1 MDSIDSS
8 YTSVYN
14 TKQNPQLIDEI
25 NFLKMLENINEIS
38 LIISRGHPLKE
49 TLSAI
54 LDRVLDIA
62 EMEYGG
68 IYQKDIITGDNVL
81 TVSSII
87 NEKIVQKKSIQQ
99 NWESFIPILNEKVIA
114 FPDGIAYFSKEDQNQ
129 IIDNISSFICIPLIK
144 DDINY
149 GTLIA
154 SSSDLHEF
162 SEIQKRMFSII
173 GMHVAGYIHNSNLI
187 EHLKK
192 SNEMYYD
199 LFNNA
204 KDMIYTHDLEGN
216 FLNINQAG
224 SDILGYSIEEIL
236 RLNFKDILTEESLD
250 IASEIR
256 KLFMN
261 NENVSV
267 LPVFEVVNKNG
278 DKMFLEF
285 NLRTIFENGKAVGIH
300 GIARDVNKRLKAE
313 KNMLIFS
320 KAFNL
325 ATDGIGISDSKHK
338 ISFVNESGAKL
349 FGYSRRELLGQ
360 PATIFYA
367 EEDLPN
373 LEENI
378 TPAMEKYGYWN
389 GLILGR
395 KKDGSVI
402 PIEITLSSVLD
413 HNGKPL
419 VNIGV
424 FREVKSNISNS

>member
-1 MDSIDSS
+1 
-8 YTSVYN
+8 
-14 TKQNPQLIDEI
+14 
-25 NFLKMLENINEIS
+25 
-38 LIISRGHPLKE
+38 
-49 TLSAI
+49 
-54 LDRVLDIA
+54 
-62 EMEYGG
+62 
-68 IYQKDIITGDNVL
+68 
-81 TVSSII
+81 
-87 NEKIVQKKSIQQ
+87 
-99 NWESFIPILNEKVIA
+99 
-114 FPDGIAYFSKEDQNQ
+114 
-129 IIDNISSFICIPLIK
+129 
-144 DDINY
+144 
-149 GTLIA
+149 
-154 SSSDLHEF
+154 
-162 SEIQKRMFSII
+162 
-173 GMHVAGYIHNSNLI
+173 
-187 EHLKK
+187 
-192 SNEMYYD
+192 
-199 LFNNA
+199 
-204 KDMIYTHDLEGN
+204 
-216 FLNINQAG
+216 
-224 SDILGYSIEEIL
+224 
-236 RLNFKDILTEESLD
+236 
-250 IASEIR
+250 
-256 KLFMN
+256 
-261 NENVSV
+261 
-267 LPVFEVVNKNG
+267 
-278 DKMFLEF
+278 MFLEF

-338 ISFVNESGAKL
+338 INFVNESGAKL

-395 KKDGSVI
+395 KKNGSVI